1 MNLNLMHTLKQL
13 KLKKINSCRNNYAK
27 TLLDHNDEFV
37 EFNKDMD
44 RIKMFTSLKEYTKQ
58 LNNLIPKQQLIKLQ
72 NIINQLKELIKYNPS
87 N

>member
-13 KLKKINSCRNNYAK
+13 KLKKINRCSNNYAK

-58 LNNLIPKQQLIKLQ
+58 LNTLIPKQ
-72 NIINQLKELIKYNPS
+72 
-87 N
+87 